1 MTEEIEHQDREEILQ
16 RIKRLE
22 NIVEENEIEKQIA
35 KPEEIKRKERNDYDW
50 PPID

>member
-1 MTEEIEHQDREEILQ
+1 MAEEIEHQSREEFLQ

-22 NIVEENEIEKQIA
+22 NVAEENEIEKQIA
-35 KPEEIKRKERNDYDW
+35 KTEDIRRKERNGYDW